1 MAAILLVD
9 DSKTVQDVVSVALSG
24 QGHQVTTAGD
34 LRHGARR
41 LRTGAY
47 DLILMDL
54 NMPGVRGETG
64 VRLVRQRLELNTPI
78 IILSGEITA
87 RTIQELR
94 PLGISGFVA
103 KGEDFVPKLIE
114 EVGRALAGGT
124 R

>member
-1 MAAILLVD
+1 LVD
-9 DSKTVQDVVSVALSG
+9 DSRTVQDVVTTALAG
-24 QGHQVTTAGD
+24 QGHRVIAAGD
-34 LRHGARR
+34 LRHGARK

-64 VRLVRQRLELNTPI
+64 VRLVRQRLELSTPI

-87 RTIQELR
+87 RTIMELK

-103 KGEDFVPKLIE
+103 KGDDFVPKLIE
-114 EVGRALAGGT
+114 EVGRALAGGA

>member
-9 DSKTVQDVVSVALSG
+9 DSKTVQELVSMALG
-24 QGHQVTTAGD
+24 MQGHQVTTAGD
-34 LRHGARR
+34 LRHGARK

-54 NMPGVRGETG
+54 NMPGIRGEAG
-64 VRLVRQRLELNTPI
+64 VRLFRQRLEVSTPI

-87 RTIQELR
+87 RTILELK
-94 PLGISGFVA
+94 PLGVSGFVA
-103 KGEDFVPKLIE
+103 KGDDFLRKLIE
-114 EVGRALAGGT
+114 EVGRALAGGA